1 VPTYVD
7 PAVSNPNVP
16 PTEFRRYRRFVSW
29 FVFTFVL
36 LGTAYM
42 LVSVAVTISRR
53 YQAVPLGSPVGM
65 QATRADVESCYDE
78 LSDVVE
84 GLQKY
89 LDNSSTLM
97 AHYDAAEAQRW
108 ASDRDFW
115 LGQWKASGARCQY
128 TAPRHGPHAKEW
140 EQLAIIHTDLRDTEA
155 SYTKELIR
163 FGQAEAPRLDLLRER
178 LESVGRRIATSAM
191 GAATSR
197 DSGDTKP

>member
-1 VPTYVD
+1 MV
-7 PAVSNPNVP
+7 AESLAP
-16 PTEFRRYRRFVSW
+16 PGEYRRYRRLLSWLVLCFVS
-29 FVFTFVL
+29 
-36 LGTAYM
+36 LGSTYL
-42 LVSVAVTISRR
+42 LVSVGVTIYLRR
-53 YQAVPLGSPVGM
+53 HAEPLGAPVGASTDDL
-65 QATRADVESCYDE
+65 QSCAEELTDVEQ
-78 LSDVVE
+78 
-84 GLQKY
+84 GLERH
-89 LDNSSTLM
+89 LDNFSHLV